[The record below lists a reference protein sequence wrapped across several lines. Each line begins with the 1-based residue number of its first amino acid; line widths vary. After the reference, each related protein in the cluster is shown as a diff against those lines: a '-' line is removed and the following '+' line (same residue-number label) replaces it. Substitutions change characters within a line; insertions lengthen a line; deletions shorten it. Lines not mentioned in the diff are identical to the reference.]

1 MLARRIVVALGVL
14 SISSFA
20 AMAADMPVKAP
31 IVKAPAVMPFNWTG
45 FYVGGNVGY
54 GWGNGDTS
62 FTPLPTATT
71 FINLA
76 PTTLSPDP
84 SGVVGGVQRGRPNL
98 SIFMSTLA
106 PSRRP

>member
-54 GWGNGDTS
+54 GWLMN
-62 FTPLPTATT
+62 PLIFRWAH
-71 FINLA
+71 
-76 PTTLSPDP
+76 
-84 SGVVGGVQRGRPNL
+84 RGQ
-98 SIFMSTLA
+98 
-106 PSRRP
+106 